1 MIEENRMVRPL
12 LILSVL
18 SFTFTIPHVIEDFQY
33 GVPESFGVHPS
44 VAGLLVGIAL
54 AVQVMGIIGISRE
67 TRWGLFITLFIAMV
81 WLLGAIFDHLPD
93 ILSSNAYRHGAI
105 SRSLESL
112 IILDFAAIAV
122 ISGFGLKKR

>member
-1 MIEENRMVRPL
+1 MIRPL

-18 SFTFTIPHVIEDFQY
+18 SFIFTIPHVLEDFEY

-44 VAGLLVGIAL
+44 VASFLVGIML
-54 AVQVMGIIGISRE
+54 AVQVIGIIGISRE

-81 WLLGAIFDHLPD
+81 WFLGAILDHLPD
-93 ILSSNAYRHGAI
+93 IVSSDVYRHGAI

-122 ISGFGLKKR
+122 MSGFGLKKR